1 MLLKFRVA
9 NFRSLRDEQTLAF
22 VPPPDEPSTMT
33 RDLELSDGKAL
44 SVFPVLG
51 IFGANASGKSNVL
64 VALREMRKAVLTS
77 YSSWTAHERLPREP
91 FALDPKFAADSTFYE
106 VDFVLADTGV
116 RWTYGFE
123 LGDRRI
129 ESEWLHAYP
138 KGRRQVWYDRDAARD
153 RVFEFPGGRLRDRAR
168 LAETTRPDALLLT
181 RAANDNHPQLTPVF
195 AWFQQNLWD
204 ITPET
209 EHRQREA
216 YTAERLL
223 EAHNR
228 ERIEELLRVA
238 DLGISGARVERKPG
252 EQPRVQLMHGTQG
265 GESFAIDWAR
275 ESFGTRSWFALI
287 GPILLALDKGAVLL
301 VDELESSLHP
311 KMAAEVVRLFQ
322 TPSMNTSGAQLLFTS
337 HDASLLSLPRGG
349 RLLDPGQ
356 IWLTEKDR
364 GGGTELYPV
373 ADVDPGEE
381 EDLTDSYL
389 AGAFGG
395 VPRLPA
401 GKIGRSLR
409 MTEEIQNAMEREAM
423 GAGNS

>member
-22 VPPPDEPSTMT
+22 VPPPDEPSAMT
-33 RDLELSDGKAL
+33 RELGLSDGKSL
-44 SVFPVLG
+44 PVFPVLG

-64 VALREMRKAVLTS
+64 DALADMREAVLTS
-77 YSSWTAHERLPREP
+77 YASWTAHERIPREP
-91 FALDPKFAADSTFYE
+91 FLLDRKHAAESTFYE
-106 VDFVLADTGV
+106 ADFVLSGTGV

-123 LGDRRI
+123 LGDRRV

-138 KGRRQVWYDRDAARD
+138 KGRRQVWFDRDAARD
-153 RVFEFPGGRLRDRAR
+153 REFDFPGGRLRDRAR
-168 LAETTRPDALLLT
+168 LADTTRPDALLLT

-195 AWFQQNLWD
+195 QWFQQNLRD
-204 ITPET
+204 VAPAT
-209 EHRQREA
+209 EHHQREA

-223 EAHNR
+223 ERHDR

-238 DLGISGARVERKPG
+238 DLGIREAKVERKPG
-252 EQPRVQLMHGTQG
+252 ERPRVELLHSGDS
-265 GESFAIDWAR
+265 GEAVAIDWAH

-287 GPILLALDKGAVLL
+287 GPILLALDDGAVLL
-301 VDELESSLHP
+301 IDELDASLHP

-322 TPSMNTSGAQLLFTS
+322 APSVNVNGAQLVFTS

-356 IWLTEKDR
+356 IWLTEKAED
-364 GGGTELYPV
+364 GSTELYPV
-373 ADVDPGEE
+373 ADVEPGVE

-395 VPRLPA
+395 VPRLPP
-401 GKIGRSLR
+401 GKLGRSLR
-409 MTEEIQNAMEREAM
+409 MTEEIQHAT
-423 GAGNS
+423 GADNS